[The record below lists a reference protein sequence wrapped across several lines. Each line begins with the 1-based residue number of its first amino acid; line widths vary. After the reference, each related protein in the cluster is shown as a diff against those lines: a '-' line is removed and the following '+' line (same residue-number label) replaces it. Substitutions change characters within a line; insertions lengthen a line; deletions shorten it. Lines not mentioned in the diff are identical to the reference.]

1 MFADLMVSGKKQRF
15 VLIIYVIKRFRY
27 FVFIYPDRLR
37 GCETQQEL
45 LVGIESST
53 FRLSTHI
60 THSLSHSQFFSHHTH
75 SLTYS
80 PIHSRCITPSCLIPS
95 MWTTMPISLSVSD
108 GPTITH
114 H

>member
-53 FRLSTHI
+53 FRLSTHSL
-60 THSLSHSQFFSHHTH
+60 THSSSHYPLTLSPTH
-75 SLTYS
+75 QS
-80 PIHSRCITPSCLIPS
+80 IQD
-95 MWTTMPISLSVSD
+95 V
-108 GPTITH
+108 
-114 H
+114 